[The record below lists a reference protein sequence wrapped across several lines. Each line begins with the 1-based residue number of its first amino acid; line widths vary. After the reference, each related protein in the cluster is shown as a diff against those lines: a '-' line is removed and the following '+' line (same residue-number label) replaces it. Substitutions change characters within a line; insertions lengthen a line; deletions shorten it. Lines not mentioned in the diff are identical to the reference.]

1 MEQAE
6 KANLCHYSYLNF
18 AFFSY
23 KNSFNKINLMKRI
36 ILISLGCLC
45 VGLGFVGVFVPGI
58 PTTIFLIIALWA
70 FTKSSEKLRHWLLNH
85 KRFGPILN
93 NWQEHKVVPRRAKI
107 LMVVL
112 MSLAVILFYYS
123 SQSLILTIGLIIILV
138 SVAIYVIS
146 LPSEIPENSY

>member
-1 MEQAE
+1 
-6 KANLCHYSYLNF
+6 
-18 AFFSY
+18 
-23 KNSFNKINLMKRI
+23 MKKT
-36 ILISLGCLC
+36 ILISLGWLC

-123 SQSLILTIGLIIILV
+123 LQSLILTIGLILILV

-146 LPSEIPENSY
+146 LPSKVSENSY

>member
-1 MEQAE
+1 
-6 KANLCHYSYLNF
+6 
-18 AFFSY
+18 
-23 KNSFNKINLMKRI
+23 MKRT
-36 ILISLGCLC
+36 ILISLGWLC

-70 FTKSSEKLRHWLLNH
+70 FTKSSKKLRHWLFNH

-93 NWQEHKVVPRRAKI
+93 NWQQHKVVPRRAKI

-112 MSLAVILFYYS
+112 MSLAVVLFYYS
-123 SQSLILTIGLIIILV
+123 LQNLYLTIGLIIILV

-146 LPSEIPENSY
+146 LPSKIPENSY

>member
-1 MEQAE
+1 
-6 KANLCHYSYLNF
+6 
-18 AFFSY
+18 
-23 KNSFNKINLMKRI
+23 MKRI
-36 ILISLGCLC
+36 ILISLGWLC

-85 KRFGPILN
+85 KRFGPILS

-112 MSLAVILFYYS
+112 MSVAVILFYYS
-123 SQSLILTIGLIIILV
+123 LQSLILTIGLIIILV

-146 LPSEIPENSY
+146 LPSKVPENSY

>member
-1 MEQAE
+1 
-6 KANLCHYSYLNF
+6 
-18 AFFSY
+18 
-23 KNSFNKINLMKRI
+23 MKRT
-36 ILISLGCLC
+36 ILISLGWLC

-70 FTKSSEKLRHWLLNH
+70 FTKSSKKLRHWLLNH

-93 NWQEHKVVPRRAKI
+93 NWQQHKVVPRRAKI

-112 MSLAVILFYYS
+112 MSLAVVLFYYS
-123 SQSLILTIGLIIILV
+123 LQNLYLTIGLIIILV

-146 LPSEIPENSY
+146 LPSKIPENSY

>member
-1 MEQAE
+1 
-6 KANLCHYSYLNF
+6 
-18 AFFSY
+18 
-23 KNSFNKINLMKRI
+23 MKRT
-36 ILISLGCLC
+36 ILISLGWLC

-70 FTKSSEKLRHWLLNH
+70 FTKSSKKLRHWLLNH
-85 KRFGPILN
+85 KRFGPILS

-146 LPSEIPENSY
+146 LPSKVPENSY

>member
-1 MEQAE
+1 
-6 KANLCHYSYLNF
+6 
-18 AFFSY
+18 
-23 KNSFNKINLMKRI
+23 MKRI
-36 ILISLGCLC
+36 ILISLGWLC

-123 SQSLILTIGLIIILV
+123 LQSLILTIGLIIILV

-146 LPSEIPENSY
+146 LPRKIPENSY

>member
-1 MEQAE
+1 
-6 KANLCHYSYLNF
+6 
-18 AFFSY
+18 
-23 KNSFNKINLMKRI
+23 MKRT
-36 ILISLGCLC
+36 ILISLGWLC

-70 FTKSSEKLRHWLLNH
+70 FTKSSAKLRHWLLNH

-112 MSLAVILFYYS
+112 MSLAVVLFYYS
-123 SQSLILTIGLIIILV
+123 LQNLYLTIGLIIILV

-146 LPSEIPENSY
+146 LPSKIPENSY

>member
-1 MEQAE
+1 
-6 KANLCHYSYLNF
+6 
-18 AFFSY
+18 
-23 KNSFNKINLMKRI
+23 MKRT
-36 ILISLGCLC
+36 ILISLGLLC

-70 FTKSSEKLRHWLLNH
+70 FTKSSAKLRHWLLNH

-107 LMVVL
+107 LMVLL

-138 SVAIYVIS
+138 SGAIYVIS
-146 LPSEIPENSY
+146 LPSKIPENSY

>member
-1 MEQAE
+1 
-6 KANLCHYSYLNF
+6 
-18 AFFSY
+18 
-23 KNSFNKINLMKRI
+23 MKKTI
-36 ILISLGCLC
+36 FISLGWLC
-45 VGLGFVGVFVPGI
+45 VGLGFVGIFVPGI

-123 SQSLILTIGLIIILV
+123 LQSLILTIGLIILLV

-146 LPSEIPENSY
+146 LPSKIPENSY

>member
-1 MEQAE
+1 
-6 KANLCHYSYLNF
+6 
-18 AFFSY
+18 
-23 KNSFNKINLMKRI
+23 MKRI
-36 ILISLGCLC
+36 ILISLGWLC

-70 FTKSSEKLRHWLLNH
+70 FTKSSEKLRYWLLNH

-146 LPSEIPENSY
+146 LPSKVPENSY

>member
-1 MEQAE
+1 
-6 KANLCHYSYLNF
+6 
-18 AFFSY
+18 
-23 KNSFNKINLMKRI
+23 MKRA
-36 ILISLGCLC
+36 ILISLGWLC

-146 LPSEIPENSY
+146 LPSKIPENLY

>member
-1 MEQAE
+1 
-6 KANLCHYSYLNF
+6 
-18 AFFSY
+18 
-23 KNSFNKINLMKRI
+23 MKRT
-36 ILISLGCLC
+36 ILISLGLLC

-70 FTKSSEKLRHWLLNH
+70 FTKSSEKLRYWLLNH

-146 LPSEIPENSY
+146 LPSKIPENLY

>member
-1 MEQAE
+1 
-6 KANLCHYSYLNF
+6 
-18 AFFSY
+18 
-23 KNSFNKINLMKRI
+23 MKRI
-36 ILISLGCLC
+36 ILISLGWFC

-123 SQSLILTIGLIIILV
+123 LQSLILTIGLIIILV

-146 LPSEIPENSY
+146 LPSKVPENSY

>member
-1 MEQAE
+1 
-6 KANLCHYSYLNF
+6 
-18 AFFSY
+18 
-23 KNSFNKINLMKRI
+23 MKRT
-36 ILISLGCLC
+36 ILISLGLLC

-70 FTKSSEKLRHWLLNH
+70 FTKSSEKLRYWLLNH

-123 SQSLILTIGLIIILV
+123 LQSLILTIGLIIILV

-146 LPSEIPENSY
+146 LPSKIPENSY

>member
-1 MEQAE
+1 
-6 KANLCHYSYLNF
+6 
-18 AFFSY
+18 
-23 KNSFNKINLMKRI
+23 MKRT
-36 ILISLGCLC
+36 ILISLGWLC

-93 NWQEHKVVPRRAKI
+93 NWQKHKVVPRRAKI

-112 MSLAVILFYYS
+112 MSLAVVLFYYS
-123 SQSLILTIGLIIILV
+123 LQNLYLTIGLIIILV

-146 LPSEIPENSY
+146 LPSKIPENSY

>member
-1 MEQAE
+1 
-6 KANLCHYSYLNF
+6 
-18 AFFSY
+18 
-23 KNSFNKINLMKRI
+23 MKRT
-36 ILISLGCLC
+36 ILISLGLLC
-45 VGLGFVGVFVPGI
+45 VGLGFIGVFVPGI

-70 FTKSSEKLRHWLLNH
+70 FTKSSEKLRYWLLHH

-93 NWQEHKVVPRRAKI
+93 NWQEYKVVPLRAKI

-123 SQSLILTIGLIIILV
+123 LQSLILTIGLITILV

>member
-1 MEQAE
+1 
-6 KANLCHYSYLNF
+6 
-18 AFFSY
+18 
-23 KNSFNKINLMKRI
+23 MKRT
-36 ILISLGCLC
+36 ILISLGWLC
-45 VGLGFVGVFVPGI
+45 VGLGFIGVFVPGI

-70 FTKSSEKLRHWLLNH
+70 FTKSSEKLRYWLLNH

-123 SQSLILTIGLIIILV
+123 LQSLILTIGLIIILV

-146 LPSEIPENSY
+146 LPGKIPENLN

>member
-1 MEQAE
+1 
-6 KANLCHYSYLNF
+6 
-18 AFFSY
+18 
-23 KNSFNKINLMKRI
+23 MKRI
-36 ILISLGCLC
+36 ILISLGWLC

-138 SVAIYVIS
+138 SVAIYVLS
-146 LPSEIPENSY
+146 LPSKVPENPY

>member
-1 MEQAE
+1 
-6 KANLCHYSYLNF
+6 
-18 AFFSY
+18 
-23 KNSFNKINLMKRI
+23 MKRT
-36 ILISLGCLC
+36 ILISLGLLC

-112 MSLAVILFYYS
+112 MSLAVVLFYYS
-123 SQSLILTIGLIIILV
+123 WQNLYLTIGLIIILV

-146 LPSEIPENSY
+146 LPSKVPENSY

>member
-1 MEQAE
+1 
-6 KANLCHYSYLNF
+6 
-18 AFFSY
+18 
-23 KNSFNKINLMKRI
+23 MKRTL
-36 ILISLGCLC
+36 LISLGWLC

-107 LMVVL
+107 LMVAL

-123 SQSLILTIGLIIILV
+123 LQSLILTIGLIIILV

-146 LPSEIPENSY
+146 LPSKIPENSY

>member
-1 MEQAE
+1 
-6 KANLCHYSYLNF
+6 
-18 AFFSY
+18 
-23 KNSFNKINLMKRI
+23 MKRA
-36 ILISLGCLC
+36 ILISLGWLC
-45 VGLGFVGVFVPGI
+45 VGLGFVGIFVPGI

-107 LMVVL
+107 LMVIL
-112 MSLAVILFYYS
+112 MSLAVVLFYYS
-123 SQSLILTIGLIIILV
+123 SQNLYLTIGLIIILV

-146 LPSEIPENSY
+146 LPSKTPEKSY